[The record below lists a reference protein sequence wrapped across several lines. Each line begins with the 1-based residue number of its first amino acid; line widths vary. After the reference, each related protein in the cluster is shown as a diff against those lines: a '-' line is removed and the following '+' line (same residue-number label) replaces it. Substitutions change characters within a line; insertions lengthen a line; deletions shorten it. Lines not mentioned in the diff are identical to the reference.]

1 MKNNKIAVVTG
12 GAGFIGH
19 HLLNRLAENNIVYVI
34 DNLKRGLS
42 RRFNDNQKVH
52 FHQIDITNIDE
63 LMSLNEEADIFIHL
77 AAINGTENFYQ
88 RPIEVMDVGVLGII
102 NVFKYCSAMSVP
114 KIVVASSAEV
124 YQKPKI
130 LPTPEDIE
138 LIVPSHS
145 NPRYSYG
152 LSKIFTEFYSL
163 HYGLQK
169 DLSVSIFRPHNVFGE
184 DMGYKHVIPE
194 FILPFIK
201 AKFDNLSSVTIKTKG
216 PINSSRAFCYVS
228 DIIDGIE
235 AISGQNSSGVY
246 NIGNPVSI
254 KIKDILMMLSD
265 ITNLEVIIDDSNNE
279 HIGSV
284 TDRIPE
290 IKKMQS
296 LGFSPKVNFLEGLK
310 KTYDYMLIDVGAG
323 AEASSLTFMAAS
335 EKIIVVLVS
344 EPTSFI
350 DAYSL
355 IKSANIDHKLNNF
368 GVFVNMARSDYQA
381 KTNFEKFQ
389 TISTKFLDVN
399 LTYLGSLK

>member
-1 MKNNKIAVVTG
+1 MIEQLKNKKIILSG

-19 HLLNRLAENNIVYVI
+19 HLLNRLALNNIVYVI

-42 RRFNDNQKVH
+42 RRFDNNDNIQFFKV
-52 FHQIDITNIDE
+52 DITDLDQLISIDK
-63 LMSLNEEADIFIHL
+63 EADIFIHL

-102 NVFKYCSAMSVP
+102 NVFKYCTKMSV
-114 KIVVASSAEV
+114 KKVVVASSAEV
-124 YQKPKI
+124 YQKPKV

-169 DLSVSIFRPHNVFGE
+169 DLSVSIFRPHNVYGE

-194 FILPFIK
+194 FILPFVK
-201 AKFDNLSSVTIKTKG
+201 AELENKKIVSIKTKG
-216 PINSSRAFCYVS
+216 PIDSSRAFCYVT

-235 AISGQNSSGVY
+235 AISQSNSSGVY

-254 KIKDILMMLSD
+254 NIKDILIMLSE
-265 ITNLEVIIDDSNNE
+265 ISGIEINIDESENE

-284 TDRIPE
+284 TDRIPDISKITE
-290 IKKMQS
+290 
-296 LGFSPKVNFLEGLK
+296 LGFSPKINFLEGLR
-310 KTYDYMLIDVGAG
+310 KTHNWYLENYHLYK
-323 AEASSLTFMAAS
+323 E
-335 EKIIVVLVS
+335 E
-344 EPTSFI
+344 
-350 DAYSL
+350 
-355 IKSANIDHKLNNF
+355 
-368 GVFVNMARSDYQA
+368 
-381 KTNFEKFQ
+381 KTNK
-389 TISTKFLDVN
+389 
-399 LTYLGSLK
+399 YL

>member
-1 MKNNKIAVVTG
+1 MITHVKDKKIILSG

-63 LMSLNEEADIFIHL
+63 LMSLDEEADIFIHL

-310 KTYDYMLIDVGAG
+310 KTYKWYEENYHLY
-323 AEASSLTFMAAS
+323 E
-335 EKIIVVLVS
+335 E
-344 EPTSFI
+344 ER
-350 DAYSL
+350 
-355 IKSANIDHKLNNF
+355 
-368 GVFVNMARSDYQA
+368 VN
-381 KTNFEKFQ
+381 K
-389 TISTKFLDVN
+389 
-399 LTYLGSLK
+399 YL

>member
-1 MKNNKIAVVTG
+1 MITQVKDKKIVLSG

-19 HLLNRLAENNIVYVI
+19 HLLNRLAENNIVHVI

-42 RRFNDNQKVH
+42 RRFNDNENIH
-52 FHQIDITNIDE
+52 FHQIDITNFDDLI
-63 LMSLNEEADIFIHL
+63 SLNKEADIFIHL
-77 AAINGTENFYQ
+77 AAINGTENFYE

-102 NVFKYCSAMSVP
+102 NVFKYCSAISIP

-138 LIVPSHS
+138 LIVPSHN

-201 AKFDNLSSVTIKTKG
+201 AKFDNQSNVTIKTKG
-216 PINSSRAFCYVS
+216 PINSSRAFCYIS

-235 AISGQNSSGVY
+235 AISGNNTSGVY

-254 KIKDILMMLSD
+254 KIKDILIMLSD
-265 ITNLEVIIDDSNNE
+265 ITNLEVKIDDSTNE

-284 TDRIPE
+284 TDRIPDIRK
-290 IKKMQS
+290 IKS
-296 LGFSPKVNFLEGLK
+296 LGFSPKVNFFEGLK
-310 KTYDYMLIDVGAG
+310 RTYKWY
-323 AEASSLTFMAAS
+323 
-335 EKIIVVLVS
+335 EKNYHLY
-344 EPTSFI
+344 E
-350 DAYSL
+350 
-355 IKSANIDHKLNNF
+355 KER
-368 GVFVNMARSDYQA
+368 VN
-381 KTNFEKFQ
+381 K
-389 TISTKFLDVN
+389 
-399 LTYLGSLK
+399 YL